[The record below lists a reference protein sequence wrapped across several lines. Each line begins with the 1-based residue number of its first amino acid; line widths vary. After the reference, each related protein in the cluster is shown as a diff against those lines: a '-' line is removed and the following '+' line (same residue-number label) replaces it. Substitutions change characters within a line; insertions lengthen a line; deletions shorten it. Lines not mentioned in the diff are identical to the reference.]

1 MIAPKTSRRQLA
13 WELTLYCLTRSK
25 RLHQESKAD
34 STSLSRVMAAVANQ
48 VHSTA
53 QQIGARIGWNPIDA
67 ATQPPTGT
75 RERVLNLSDPRT
87 DHRNLG
93 FEDSC
98 LSGAPT
104 PAVLGRSLM
113 MAAIGSVLAMPA
125 AGWLINKFGS
135 LNIVIGSTLGFGLA
149 LPLIAESNTVLTL
162 SVALL
167 FYGAMAGSMDVAMN
181 THAVMLE
188 KRYQRH
194 IMSSF
199 HALFSLGGMAGS
211 ALGGLVAPR
220 AVPAGIH
227 FWVSGIA
234 LTAMSILAFRWLALP
249 SAPKAAEKVASGG
262 TITWSVPLGALA
274 LLAFSIMLV
283 EGAIADWSAIYLR
296 TSVLTGPGLAALG
309 YAVFSGAMAGG
320 RLTGDYFTGELGR
333 GHLVCYGALL
343 AAAGLVF
350 VLLFGNAGWALVGF
364 TCAGAGLATI
374 IPNTFAAAGNI
385 EGSAPGPSLAVVTT
399 AGYVGFLA
407 GPPLIGFVAQLSTVR
422 AALWILVVLSG
433 LSAFASTSMKRTSP
447 LKKIP

>member
-1 MIAPKTSRRQLA
+1 MRQRSLQQVRVSVSLIFLIHGLIIATWASRIPAFQAQL
-13 WELTLYCLTRSK
+13 
-25 RLHQESKAD
+25 H
-34 STSLSRVMAAVANQ
+34 LS
-48 VHSTA
+48 
-53 QQIGARIGWNPIDA
+53 
-67 ATQPPTGT
+67 
-75 RERVLNLSDPRT
+75 
-87 DHRNLG
+87 
-93 FEDSC
+93 
-98 LSGAPT
+98 

-113 MAAIGSVLAMPA
+113 MAAIGSVFAMPV
-125 AGWLINKFGS
+125 AGWLIHKFGS
-135 LNIVIGSTLGFGLA
+135 LSIVIGSTLGFGLA

-167 FYGAMAGSMDVAMN
+167 FYGAMGGSMDVAMN

-194 IMSSF
+194 IMSSL

-211 ALGGLVAPR
+211 ALGGLVASR
-220 AVPAGIH
+220 AVPAAVH

-234 LTAMSILAFRWLALP
+234 LVAMSMLAFMWLPLP
-249 SAPKAAEKVASGG
+249 SASSDAEKVASGG
-262 TITWSVPLGALA
+262 TIAWSVALGAFA
-274 LLAFSIMLV
+274 LLAFSIMLI

-296 TSVLTGPGLAALG
+296 TSVVTGPGLAALG

-320 RLTGDYFTGELGR
+320 RLTGDYLTGKLGR

-350 VLLFGNAGWALVGF
+350 ALLFGNAGSALVGF

-407 GPPLIGFVAQLSTVR
+407 GPPLIGFVAQLSTIR

-433 LSAFASTSMKRTSP
+433 LSAFASTSMKGNSP
-447 LKKIP
+447 LRRIP